1 MMREDIEKIDE
12 KVPIIGDI
20 PLLGRA
26 FQGKTEQA
34 FKKNTLIFVTPRIL
48 TVDGQP
54 LNPTAGVPT
63 TAASEP

>member
-1 MMREDIEKIDE
+1 
-12 KVPIIGDI
+12 
-20 PLLGRA
+20 LGRA

-54 LNPTAGVPT
+54 LNPTAGAPT
-63 TAASEP
+63 TAASGP